1 MVRQVVLAFRVQG
14 FPQTENGYEVNVGRG
29 GNCKPGDKSLCSSS
43 KKRWQDVL
51 WRTQFLAKVV
61 VQKGAIA
68 DHFKRLTE
76 AETSLVE
83 PNMSPQLLL
92 LLHTHPQE
100 KKKKKILGG
109 FQKPI
114 RQQKQALTFQQK
126 EKISKAMIRASTRC
140 LLVMRLHQHLVIPQ
154 GFQVHRIL
162 GSEET
167 QSF

>member
-1 MVRQVVLAFRVQG
+1 MVRQIVLAFRVQG
-14 FPQTENGYEVNVGRG
+14 FPQTENRYEVNVGRS
-29 GNCKPGDKSLCSSS
+29 GNCKPGDKSLGSSS

-92 LLHTHPQE
+92 LLHTHPQGG
-100 KKKKKILGG
+100 KKKILGG
-109 FQKPI
+109 FQKPL
-114 RQQKQALTFQQK
+114 RQQKQKLTFQQK

-140 LLVMRLHQHLVIPQ
+140 LLVMRLHQHLVLPQ
-154 GFQVHRIL
+154 GFQVHGIL